1 MIVSVDLVLT
11 SFPGPDQKSV
21 HVLENSVRSICSGQ
35 IFPH

>member
-1 MIVSVDLVLT
+1 MVSAVVELT
-11 SFPGPDQKSV
+11 SFPGPEDQKSV